1 MQITFKAKQA
11 GRKHA
16 LIENRKIEIENIGE
30 KPTLEALIKAIVK
43 QQVEEFNSKSPEKN
57 LVSFLSKDDIAE
69 QSANGKIDFKTIYN
83 ENKADVEKAQETA
96 VLAFNDGL
104 FSVFADDMEIQNMTD
119 EIEVKDTTVFTF
131 IRLTFLAGSY
141 W

>member
-43 QQVEEFNSKSPEKN
+43 QQVEEFNTKSPEKN

-69 QSANGKIDFKTIYN
+69 QASNGKVGFKTIYN
-83 ENKADVEKAQETA
+83 DNKADVEKAQETA
-96 VLAFNDGL
+96 LLAFNDGL
-104 FSVFADDMEIQNMTD
+104 FSVFADDTEIQKTTD
-119 EIEVKDTTVFTF
+119 EIEIRDATVFTF